1 MKSGHISK
9 LTLQRLPVYLSYLR
23 GLPENVYPHISA
35 TAIAAGLGLGEVQVR
50 KDLAAVTSCG
60 KPKTGYPLQTL
71 IQDLERFLWAG
82 GCSRTVLVGV
92 GNLGLALLSYGGF
105 SDYGLKIMAA
115 FDINPALVGAVVD
128 GRPILPVSELPNFC
142 QRQQVQI
149 GILAVPAAAAQACC
163 DALTNSGVRAVWNF
177 APVLLRA
184 PEGVLIQQENMASS
198 LALLSHH
205 LKNLYEKADGTH

>member
-149 GILAVPAAAAQACC
+149 GILAVP
-163 DALTNSGVRAVWNF
+163 G
-177 APVLLRA
+177 LL
-184 PEGVLIQQENMASS
+184 
-198 LALLSHH
+198 
-205 LKNLYEKADGTH
+205 